1 MQSLRGEVSSAH
13 PQLIEIQDV
22 RLSSCP
28 VRQGFSEITM
38 TMDSNKAR
46 HKQDM

>member
-28 VRQGFSEITM
+28 V
-38 TMDSNKAR
+38 
-46 HKQDM
+46 H